1 MARTLADWR
10 RPTWSDGP
18 RVIRPGALNL
28 YRAATGLA
36 EPLVPALLASRAR
49 KGKEDPARLAER
61 LAKAPTPRPDGPLVW
76 LHGASVG
83 ESLSLLSL
91 VERLRVERPEV
102 TALVT
107 SGTTTSAALLA
118 QRLPP
123 GAIHQYLPVDTPGAA
138 RRFIARWAPS
148 LAVFVES
155 ELWPNLLLEAKAAGT
170 RLALVSAKLSD
181 RSFAGWLKRPDA
193 ARQLLTGFDLILAQD
208 ARARE
213 RFETLGGRVAG
224 EADLKFGAAPLPVE
238 QAALATERARF
249 SRPPLLIAS
258 THPGE
263 DEIALDAIAALS
275 DRPPVVLAPRHVE
288 RGSAIAELAR
298 ARGLSAAL
306 RGQAP
311 DATADIRV
319 ADTLGE
325 MGLWF
330 RLAAT
335 SVIAG
340 SLVPDI
346 GGHNPLEAARL
357 NCPTISGPFVE
368 NWASAFAGLEAADGV
383 VMTTSAALRDSL
395 AADLAAPDRAQAR
408 AARARAFV
416 DARDGEARAGLSRIL
431 ELVP

>member
-1 MARTLADWR
+1 MTPSL
-10 RPTWSDGP
+10 G
-18 RVIRPGALNL
+18 L
-28 YRAATGLA
+28 YRAATGLL
-36 EPLVPALLASRAR
+36 EPLAPALLARRAR
-49 KGKEDPARLAER
+49 RGKEDPARLAER
-61 LAKAPTPRPDGPLVW
+61 LGRGERARPAGPLVW

-83 ESLSLLSL
+83 ESLSILPL

-102 TALVT
+102 TVLVT

-118 QRLPP
+118 KRLPP
-123 GAIHQYLPVDTPGAA
+123 GAIHQYVPVDAPGAA
-138 RRFIARWAPS
+138 RRFIARWKPD

-155 ELWPNLLLEAKAAGT
+155 ELWPNLLLEAKVAGT

-181 RSFAGWLKRPDA
+181 RSFARWTKRPDA
-193 ARQLLTGFDLILAQD
+193 ARQLLESFDLILAQD
-208 ARARE
+208 ARAHE
-213 RFETLGGRVAG
+213 RFEALGGKVAG
-224 EADLKFGAAPLPVE
+224 EADLKFGAAPLPVDE
-238 QAALATERARF
+238 PALAVERQRF
-249 SRPPLLIAS
+249 PRPPLLIAS

-263 DEIALDAIAALS
+263 DEIVLDAVAALA

-288 RGSAIAELAR
+288 RGPAILALAT

-306 RGQAP
+306 RSQAP
-311 DATADIRV
+311 GEDADIVV

-330 RLAAT
+330 RVAGTA
-335 SVIAG
+335 VIAG

-357 NCPTISGPFVE
+357 DCPAISGPFVE
-368 NWASAFAGLEAADGV
+368 NWASAFAGLEHARGV
-383 VMTTSAALRDSL
+383 VMTSPEGLGGAIATDLSDPEAA
-395 AADLAAPDRAQAR
+395 QER

-416 DARDGEARAGLSRIL
+416 DARDAEARAGLSRII